1 VVEGGIHGGGVAD
14 PFDFA
19 VLRQRCISPYMANL
33 SYDKA
38 RGNAAIASGHADAVA
53 YGVPFIANPDLVER
67 FKQDATLNTPDAKS
81 FYGGTEKGY
90 TDYPFLSAS

>member
-1 VVEGGIHGGGVAD
+1 
-14 PFDFA
+14 
-19 VLRQRCISPYMANL
+19 MANL

-53 YGVPFIANPDLVER
+53 YGVPFIANPDLIER